1 MSNQSMAT
9 ATATFHAPLHLPI
22 VGTTNDG
29 ILPLDLLYDLLLRLP
44 DKPLCRFRTVCRA
57 WRSLL
62 CHPDFIAA
70 HDHRHPCQRRAVGV
84 YRYGRTS
91 PSILVLDMDTG
102 LLIKRLCHD
111 GPTHNHGPVSPDRAV
126 CVQGLD
132 MRLRLLDHVTGAV
145 SVLTRPAP
153 PRNCVVVSYSLARV
167 ASTSEYKVLAVVTQ
181 VQPRGQVCKILSLTD
196 GQQHWRTTGKP
207 LFGVASPLT
216 KSYTTCRET
225 TVVEGVAYFLVV
237 DERVDKNAAADWI
250 MGYHLD
256 SEAWRSA
263 AIQGPAGTLDVGLAG
278 LDGRL
283 VVCHDD
289 RLTRVQLW
297 SLMDPNQSLWSML
310 HKIIMPYHTLAGT
323 PLPSRF
329 LKYVEKPL
337 AVLEDGKIVMRMRVK
352 SASWSPF
359 PNTVL
364 QFYDPRTGTST
375 DAARMMDCH
384 DVSIYTC
391 SMLHSGRRDRAYQ

>member
-44 DKPLCRFRTVCRA
+44 DKPLCRFRAVCRA
-57 WRSLL
+57 WQSLL

-111 GPTHNHGPVSPDRAV
+111 GPTHNHGPLSPDRAV
-126 CVQGLD
+126 CVHSLD

-145 SVLTRPAP
+145 SVLPRPAP
-153 PRNCVVVSYSLARV
+153 PRNCVVVSYSLGRV
-167 ASTSEYKVLAVVTQ
+167 ASTSEYKVLAVVTL
-181 VQPRGQVCKILSLTD
+181 VQPRGQVCKILTLTD
-196 GQQHWRTTGKP
+196 GQQHWRATGKP
-207 LFGVASPLT
+207 LFES
-216 KSYTTCRET
+216 R
-225 TVVEGVAYFLVV
+225 GVAYFLVV
-237 DERVDKNAAADWI
+237 DERMDKYAAADWI

-263 AIQGPAGTLDVGLAG
+263 AIKGPAGTLDVGLAG

-283 VVCHDD
+283 IVCHDD
-289 RLTRVQLW
+289 RRTRVQLW
-297 SLMDPNQSLWSML
+297 SLVEPDQSLWSML
-310 HKIIMPYHTLAGT
+310 HRIVMPGHTLART
-323 PLPSRF
+323 PLWSRF
-329 LKYVEKPL
+329 RAYVEKPL
-337 AVLEDGKIVMRMRVK
+337 AVLEDGQIVMRMRVK
-352 SASWSPF
+352 SALQSSF

-364 QFYDPRTGTST
+364 RLYDPRTGTST

-391 SMLHSGRRDRAYQ
+391 SMLHSGLGDRTYQW

>member
-1 MSNQSMAT
+1 MSNQSMA
-9 ATATFHAPLHLPI
+9 AAAFQAPLHLPI

-44 DKPLCRFRTVCRA
+44 AKPLCRFRAVCRA

-62 CHPDFIAA
+62 VHPDFIAA
-70 HDHRHPCQRRAVGV
+70 HDHRYPCQRRAIGV

-91 PSILVLDMDTG
+91 PSILVVDMDTG

-111 GPTHNHGPVSPDRAV
+111 GPTHNHRPLSPDRAV
-126 CVQGLD
+126 CVQGLG
-132 MRLRLLDHVTGAV
+132 MRLRLHDHVTGAV
-145 SVLTRPAP
+145 SLLPRPAS
-153 PRNCVVVSYSLARV
+153 PRDCVVLSYSLGRV
-167 ASTSEYKVLAVVTQ
+167 PSTGEYKVLVVVTL
-181 VQPRGQVCKILSLTD
+181 VQPRGQVCKILTLTD
-196 GQQHWRTTGKP
+196 GQQHWRATGKP

-216 KSYTTCRET
+216 KSYTTCREM

-237 DERVDKNAAADWI
+237 DERMNKNAAPDWI

-263 AIQGPAGTLDVGLAG
+263 AIKGPAGTLDVGLAG
-278 LDGRL
+278 LNGRL

-289 RLTRVQLW
+289 RRTRVLLW
-297 SLMDPNQSLWSML
+297 SLVEPDQSLWSML
-310 HKIIMPYHTLAGT
+310 HRIVMPGHTLART
-323 PLPSRF
+323 PLSSRF
-329 LKYVEKPL
+329 REYVEKPL

-352 SASWSPF
+352 SALQSSF

-364 QFYDPRTGTST
+364 RLYDPRTGTST

-384 DVSIYTC
+384 DVSTYTC
-391 SMLHSGRRDRAYQ
+391 SMLHSGRGDRAYQW